1 MNFQQ
6 SMKMKT
12 TQSPRASLSCQQFHL
27 PSTQICTLFFVL
39 SSVSHCA
46 VFLCPEFISS
56 SPPPAPILGLILA
69 SQDRGISSLT
79 GLVFPAPPPISPV
92 QITKPPQMPF
102 HLITPRVKNFLLPH
116 WLPNSY
122 KLFDS
127 ILRIKAGSFSL
138 QECTFTLRH
147 RLMENM
153 WKLKA
158 ILMLSGISEDPSGRK
173 VRCLAREGVQGLRFS
188 PLQAR
193 CSSR

>member
-1 MNFQQ
+1 
-6 SMKMKT
+6 
-12 TQSPRASLSCQQFHL
+12 
-27 PSTQICTLFFVL
+27 
-39 SSVSHCA
+39 
-46 VFLCPEFISS
+46 
-56 SPPPAPILGLILA
+56 
-69 SQDRGISSLT
+69 
-79 GLVFPAPPPISPV
+79 
-92 QITKPPQMPF
+92 MPF
-102 HLITPRVKNFLLPH
+102 HLITPRVKKFLLPH

-193 CSSR
+193 CSSRWWHRRAWVWFWPSGSSLLWTKRTYPHPILVLWWSAPAATTAAAQVAGACSTVSGCPQKLAIISSFLWLEKLCMQRLIQRWVSKY